1 MSKKKKR
8 WLPAWR
14 ALDDGRD
21 EDLQKARDL
30 QQTRPEVVQKV
41 DDQSF
46 DVTPVVVL
54 IRHDHNRTFKYC
66 KFKYCKFKQVQILQV
81 QILSVKILQVQ
92 ILQVKVSSNIAS

>member
-1 MSKKKKR
+1 MSKKR
-8 WLPAWR
+8 RVPFGR

-21 EDLQKARDL
+21 EDFEKARDL

-66 KFKYCKFKQVQILQV
+66 KFKYCQFKYCKFKYCNIA
-81 QILSVKILQVQ
+81 
-92 ILQVKVSSNIAS
+92 SSNIAS